1 MCQCFKVGSL
11 SNHMAASKAS
21 CITALTGRNSHS
33 VFWLPTPFLF
43 PYPFLLFSY
52 CYWPRSILPFRTVR
66 QATERL
72 KFAIK
77 GGFIPKAAKWGD
89 RTTILKAAFES
100 GGVWIFTGWW
110 IKKKVVWDMGSTGK
124 GDRDKDAVILV
135 LHRHAQRLPWALMH
149 PQLEGQWSH
158 PVLTS
163 SVPTRHSLKHLRQAS
178 IV

>member
-1 MCQCFKVGSL
+1 MWAFLLPSQGKKLREKLNLSKPRYWPLSSTTENTHFYRVSYSLGCFV
-11 SNHMAASKAS
+11 MAVLANYTAALEAS

-52 CYWPRSILPFRTVR
+52 CYWPRFILPFRTVR

-72 KFAIK
+72 KFAVK

-89 RTTILKAAFES
+89 RTTNLKAAFWKWR
-100 GGVWIFTGWW
+100 VWIFTGWW

-124 GDRDKDAVILV
+124 GDWTKM
-135 LHRHAQRLPWALMH
+135 Q
-149 PQLEGQWSH
+149 
-158 PVLTS
+158 
-163 SVPTRHSLKHLRQAS
+163 
-178 IV
+178 